1 MAGVPASPVFGAPSL
16 KQACEQGLEQVLN
29 KALSPML
36 GLALIPCAE
45 KGGPSLPHTELGTTA
60 MD

>member
-1 MAGVPASPVFGAPSL
+1 MFGAPSL
-16 KQACEQGLEQVLN
+16 KKAYEQGLEQVLN
-29 KALSPML
+29 KTLSPML